1 MSKTMKGLL
10 EHCKKALANKVKYV
24 YGAKMQVLTK
34 AQIKALQNTYG
45 KKCVWDSDL
54 NKAGNICC
62 DCSGLISSYTGIIRG
77 STNYK
82 DTALSSVSISELNK
96 NWNKYVGWGLW
107 MQGHIG
113 VVSDTKGYYYA
124 MDGSAR
130 NMVHYPMAKQGWT
143 KCIKLCDID
152 YSTTTNT
159 VANKNKNNTNVK
171 STNNSI
177 VNTTIKVSYNGYI
190 VAYNAKNV
198 NGNNYIQARAFLA
211 NLGYSVGFNS
221 VKSRVMAGSLTLD
234 VATIIDNGTAYIHLR
249 DTIAFLNK
257 YANKKYSINF
267 NNNNKLIIILD

>member
-1 MSKTMKGLL
+1 MAKIVTGLL
-10 EHCKKALANKVKYV
+10 LHCKQAVKDNVKYV

-54 NKAGNICC
+54 NKAGQLCC
-62 DCSGLISSYTGIIRG
+62 DCSGLISSYTSVVRG

-96 NWNKYVGWGLW
+96 NWSKYIGWGLW

-152 YSTTTNT
+152 YSVQPSQSNVSTVNTNT
-159 VANKNKNNTNVK
+159 KKEEKVMKQNIKINNKVK
-171 STNNSI
+171 SVDAINKDGYTY
-177 VNTTIKVSYNGYI
+177 IKIRDLSDVLNIMYDKDTKLI
-190 VAYNAKNV
+190 
-198 NGNNYIQARAFLA
+198 
-211 NLGYSVGFNS
+211 SVGI
-221 VKSRVMAGSLTLD
+221 K
-234 VATIIDNGTAYIHLR
+234 
-249 DTIAFLNK
+249 
-257 YANKKYSINF
+257 
-267 NNNNKLIIILD
+267 

>member
-1 MSKTMKGLL
+1 MAKTVTGLL
-10 EHCKKALANKVKYV
+10 LHCKQAVKNNVKYV

-54 NKAGNICC
+54 NKAGQLCC
-62 DCSGLISSYTGIIRG
+62 DCSGLISSYTSVVRG

-96 NWNKYVGWGLW
+96 NWSKYIGWGLW

-113 VVSDTKGYYYA
+113 VVSATKGYYYA

-152 YSTTTNT
+152 YSVQLSQSNSSSVNTNT
-159 VANKNKNNTNVK
+159 NTKKEDTLVVSGGK
-171 STNNSI
+171 AI
-177 VNTTIKVSYNGYI
+177 VNGKEYKIDKI
-190 VAYNAKNV
+190 LKD
-198 NGNNYIQARAFLA
+198 GNNYIKASNFSNMGFDVDYDKNTKVVKIKNKTGKVKVNDVEISTINIGGSNYV
-211 NLGYSVGFNS
+211 NLREIAKLVGKSVDFKDGKI
-221 VKSRVMAGSLTLD
+221 V
-234 VATIIDNGTAYIHLR
+234 
-249 DTIAFLNK
+249 LN
-257 YANKKYSINF
+257 
-267 NNNNKLIIILD
+267 

>member
-1 MSKTMKGLL
+1 MAKIVTGLL
-10 EHCKKALANKVKYV
+10 LHCKQAVKDNVKYV

-54 NKAGNICC
+54 NKAGQLCC
-62 DCSGLISSYTGIIRG
+62 DCSGLISSYTIVVRG

-96 NWNKYVGWGLW
+96 NWSKYIGWGLW

-152 YSTTTNT
+152 YSVQPSQSNVSTVNTNT
-159 VANKNKNNTNVK
+159 KKEEKVMKQNIKINNKVK
-171 STNNSI
+171 SVDAINKDGYTY
-177 VNTTIKVSYNGYI
+177 IKIRDLSDVLNIMYDKDTKLI
-190 VAYNAKNV
+190 
-198 NGNNYIQARAFLA
+198 
-211 NLGYSVGFNS
+211 SVGI
-221 VKSRVMAGSLTLD
+221 K
-234 VATIIDNGTAYIHLR
+234 
-249 DTIAFLNK
+249 
-257 YANKKYSINF
+257 
-267 NNNNKLIIILD
+267 

>member
-1 MSKTMKGLL
+1 MAKTVTGLL
-10 EHCKKALANKVKYV
+10 LHCKQAVKNNVKYV

-54 NKAGNICC
+54 NKAGQLCC
-62 DCSGLISSYTGIIRG
+62 DCSGLISSYTSVVRG

-96 NWNKYVGWGLW
+96 NWSKYIGWGLW

-152 YSTTTNT
+152 YSVQLSQSNSSSVNTNT
-159 VANKNKNNTNVK
+159 NTKKEDNLVVSEGK
-171 STNNSI
+171 AI
-177 VNTTIKVSYNGYI
+177 VNGKDYKIDKI
-190 VAYNAKNV
+190 LKD
-198 NGNNYIQARAFLA
+198 GNNYIKASNFSNMGFDVDYDKNTKAVKIKNKTGRVTINGVEITTINIDGCNYVNIRELA
-211 NLGYSVGFNS
+211 NL
-221 VKSRVMAGSLTLD
+221 
-234 VATIIDNGTAYIHLR
+234 
-249 DTIAFLNK
+249 LNK
-257 YANKKYSINF
+257 NVEYKNGEIQLK
-267 NNNNKLIIILD
+267 

>member
-1 MSKTMKGLL
+1 MAKTITGLL
-10 EHCKKALANKVKYV
+10 LHCKQAVKNNVKYV

-54 NKAGNICC
+54 NKAGQLCC
-62 DCSGLISSYTGIIRG
+62 DCSGLISSYTSVVRG

-96 NWNKYVGWGLW
+96 NWSKYIGWGLW

-152 YSTTTNT
+152 CSVQPSQSNSSSVNTNT
-159 VANKNKNNTNVK
+159 NTKKEDTLVVSEGK
-171 STNNSI
+171 AI
-177 VNTTIKVSYNGYI
+177 VNGKEYKIDKI
-190 VAYNAKNV
+190 LKD
-198 NGNNYIQARAFLA
+198 GNNYIKASNFSNMGFDVDYDKNTKVVKIKNKTGKVKVNDVEISTINIGGSNYV
-211 NLGYSVGFNS
+211 NLREIAKLVGKSVDFKDGKI
-221 VKSRVMAGSLTLD
+221 V
-234 VATIIDNGTAYIHLR
+234 
-249 DTIAFLNK
+249 LN
-257 YANKKYSINF
+257 
-267 NNNNKLIIILD
+267 

>member
-45 KKCVWDSDL
+45 KKYVWDSDL

-152 YSTTTNT
+152 YS
-159 VANKNKNNTNVK
+159 VQSSQNNAT
-171 STNNSI
+171 S
-177 VNTTIKVSYNGYI
+177 VNTATKKNDILTVTEGNAVVNGKEYKIDRILKDGTNYIKVG
-190 VAYNAKNV
+190 
-198 NGNNYIQARAFLA
+198 
-211 NLGYSVGFNS
+211 
-221 VKSRVMAGSLTLD
+221 
-234 VATIIDNGTAYIHLR
+234 
-249 DTIAFLNK
+249 
-257 YANKKYSINF
+257 NF
-267 NNNNKLIIILD
+267 NNMGFNVDYDADTKAITINNKTSNITVNDKQVEAVNIKGYNYVKLRNLVEILGKDVQVVNGKITVK

>member
-1 MSKTMKGLL
+1 MAKTVTGLL
-10 EHCKKALANKVKYV
+10 LHCKQAVKNNVKYV

-54 NKAGNICC
+54 NKAGQLCC
-62 DCSGLISSYTGIIRG
+62 DCSGLISSYTSVVRG

-96 NWNKYVGWGLW
+96 NWSKYIGWGLW

-130 NMVHYPMAKQGWT
+130 NMVHYPMARQGWT

-152 YSTTTNT
+152 YSVQLSQSNVSTVNTNT
-159 VANKNKNNTNVK
+159 NTKNEDTLVVSEGKA
-171 STNNSI
+171 I
-177 VNTTIKVSYNGYI
+177 VNGKEYKIDKI
-190 VAYNAKNV
+190 LKD
-198 NGNNYIQARAFLA
+198 GNNYIKASNFSNMGFDVGYNA
-211 NLGYSVGFNS
+211 NT
-221 VKSRVMAGSLTLD
+221 KAI
-234 VATIIDNGTAYIHLR
+234 TINNKIDNITVNNASVQAVNVNGYNYVKLR
-249 DTIAFLNK
+249 DLAE
-257 YANKKYSINF
+257 
-267 NNNNKLIIILD
+267 ILDKNVEIVNGKIVIK